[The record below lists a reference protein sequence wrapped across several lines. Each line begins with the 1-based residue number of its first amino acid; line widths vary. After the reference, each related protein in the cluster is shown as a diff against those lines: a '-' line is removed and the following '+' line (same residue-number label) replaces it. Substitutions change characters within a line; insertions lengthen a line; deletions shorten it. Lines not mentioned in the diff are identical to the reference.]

1 MGSEGAP
8 RQSALFSLLGGFDTR
23 VPCYAGGIDLDLS
36 VEALLSEIAGTPT
49 APCGLRRSNRPIT
62 HNVAGAPDYESGGQE
77 FESLRARHQINDL
90 RLLGDFEQRM
100 CPRCV
105 RNRDEGRLALATES
119 PATFPSRSPLS
130 ASGQPQKVP
139 NRFQKMPSGWCSS
152 SSRRP
157 DDSAEQRPG

>member
-77 FESLRARHQINDL
+77 FESLRARQH
-90 RLLGDFEQRM
+90 
-100 CPRCV
+100 
-105 RNRDEGRLALATES
+105 LATTYRAKIIGLLRYLQGS
-119 PATFPSRSPLS
+119 PHPRQTPSDTVKFFLQIPL
-130 ASGQPQKVP
+130 PQLT
-139 NRFQKMPSGWCSS
+139 
-152 SSRRP
+152 
-157 DDSAEQRPG
+157 A

>member
-8 RQSALFSLLGGFDTR
+8 RQSALFSFDTR

-77 FESLRARHQINDL
+77 FESLRARQH
-90 RLLGDFEQRM
+90 
-100 CPRCV
+100 
-105 RNRDEGRLALATES
+105 LAT
-119 PATFPSRSPLS
+119 AYRAKIIGLLRDLQGSRI
-130 ASGQPQKVP
+130 AGR
-139 NRFQKMPSGWCSS
+139 RF
-152 SSRRP
+152 R
-157 DDSAEQRPG
+157 QR

>member
-1 MGSEGAP
+1 VGSEGAP

-77 FESLRARHQINDL
+77 FESLRARQQPIGIAAFSHFSL
-90 RLLGDFEQRM
+90 
-100 CPRCV
+100 
-105 RNRDEGRLALATES
+105 T
-119 PATFPSRSPLS
+119 S
-130 ASGQPQKVP
+130 AST
-139 NRFQKMPSGWCSS
+139 RT
-152 SSRRP
+152 RRG
-157 DDSAEQRPG
+157 SNMEAREA